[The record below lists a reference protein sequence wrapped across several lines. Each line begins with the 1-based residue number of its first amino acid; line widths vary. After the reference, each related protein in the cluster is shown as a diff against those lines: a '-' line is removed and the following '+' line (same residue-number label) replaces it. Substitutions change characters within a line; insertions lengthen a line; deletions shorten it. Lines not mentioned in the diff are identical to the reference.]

1 MYDCMPAQD
10 RLTRNQSTLAVA
22 SWRRISWSW
31 SMAPSLSCLDKP
43 DTVFCPAGDLL
54 TRYMPSSGRIVAA
67 QFSVL
72 MTFPCTLI
80 IYKLLPI
87 TAPGGMDTLMTPY
100 ACVFFVTGCLI
111 SW

>member
-1 MYDCMPAQD
+1 MAKRVLWTEGLGGHSDKT
-10 RLTRNQSTLAVA
+10 TR
-22 SWRRISWSW
+22 
-31 SMAPSLSCLDKP
+31 C
-43 DTVFCPAGDLL
+43 AGDVLS
-54 TRYMPSSGRIVAA
+54 RYLPSSGRIVAA

-87 TAPGGMDTLMTPY
+87 TAPGGMNTMMAPY
-100 ACVFFVTGCLI
+100 ACVFFVTGTLI

>member
-1 MYDCMPAQD
+1 MPWQD
-10 RLTRNQSTLAVA
+10 AACVNVQAEPSGWVWDECDALAMCTFAGDVLTR
-22 SWRRISWSW
+22 
-31 SMAPSLSCLDKP
+31 C
-43 DTVFCPAGDLL
+43 
-54 TRYMPSSGRIVAA
+54 MPSSGRIVAA

-87 TAPGGMDTLMTPY
+87 TAAGGMGTMMAPY

>member
-1 MYDCMPAQD
+1 MYEG
-10 RLTRNQSTLAVA
+10 V
-22 SWRRISWSW
+22 
-31 SMAPSLSCLDKP
+31 LSRHQGCTELRQECL
-43 DTVFCPAGDLL
+43 CAGDVLS
-54 TRYMPSSGRIVAA
+54 RYMPSSGRIVAA

-87 TAPGGMDTLMTPY
+87 TAEGGMNTMMGPY
-100 ACVFFVTGCLI
+100 ASVFFITGAFI

>member
-1 MYDCMPAQD
+1 
-10 RLTRNQSTLAVA
+10 
-22 SWRRISWSW
+22 
-31 SMAPSLSCLDKP
+31 MAPSLSCLDKP

-54 TRYMPSSGRIVAA
+54 TRYLPSSGRIVAA

>member
-1 MYDCMPAQD
+1 MRVAITLLSTESLRSHND
-10 RLTRNQSTLAVA
+10 RTTR
-22 SWRRISWSW
+22 
-31 SMAPSLSCLDKP
+31 C
-43 DTVFCPAGDLL
+43 AGDVL
-54 TRYMPSSGRIVAA
+54 TRYLSSSGRIVAA

-87 TAPGGMDTLMTPY
+87 TAPGGMNTMMAPY
-100 ACVFFVTGCLI
+100 ACVFFVTGALI

>member
-1 MYDCMPAQD
+1 M
-10 RLTRNQSTLAVA
+10 
-22 SWRRISWSW
+22 
-31 SMAPSLSCLDKP
+31 
-43 DTVFCPAGDLL
+43 
-54 TRYMPSSGRIVAA
+54 AA

-87 TAPGGMDTLMTPY
+87 TAAGGMSTLMAPY

-111 SW
+111 SWWAAILPFSEPAWSFTHLRIPAAACLSM